1 MALTDTNRHLL
12 AASHP
17 VVRQLRWARCSGA
30 QHLHLLGP
38 AGVVTVEE
46 GECVAVCGRVI
57 WPERHTF
64 SSESRGLCEGCVAA
78 RRAW

>member
-1 MALTDTNRHLL
+1 M
-12 AASHP
+12 
-17 VVRQLRWARCSGA
+17 
-30 QHLHLLGP
+30 HLLGP